1 MLIGSTRVVRVFA
14 SPEPVD
20 LRLGFDGL
28 FALARDALRQ
38 DPMSGDLYLYLNRP
52 RTRCKVLFWDGT
64 GLCIFQKRLARGR
77 FANLFARAA
86 AGGPATIALTASEL
100 ALFIEGASRVVAAS
114 PRAILPKN
122 VIAKGDAI

>member
-14 SPEPVD
+14 SSVPAD

-28 FALARDALRQ
+28 FALARDGLAQ
-38 DPMSGDLYLYLNRP
+38 DPMSGDLYVFVNRH

-77 FANLFARAA
+77 FANLFT
-86 AGGPATIALTASEL
+86 PPSSPPKPVALTASEL
-100 ALFIEGASRVVAAS
+100 NLLIEGASAVVASS
-114 PRAILPKN
+114 PSEIRPTNVVVRAARI
-122 VIAKGDAI
+122 

>member
-38 DPMSGDLYLYLNRP
+38 DPMSGDLYLFLNRP

-77 FANLFARAA
+77 FANLFGRADNGA
-86 AGGPATIALTASEL
+86 ATIVLTSSEL
-100 ALFIEGASRVVAAS
+100 ALFVEGASRVVAAS
-114 PRAILPKN
+114 PRALTLQN
-122 VIAKGDAI
+122 VIAKSSEI